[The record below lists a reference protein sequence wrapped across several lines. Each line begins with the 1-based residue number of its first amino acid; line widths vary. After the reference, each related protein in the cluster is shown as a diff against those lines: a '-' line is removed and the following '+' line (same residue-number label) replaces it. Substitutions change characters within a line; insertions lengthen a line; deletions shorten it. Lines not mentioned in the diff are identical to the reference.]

1 MSVPPEL
8 AVALVLEPV
17 LVYAVFVVPRRRQPF
32 HSRLRELHVP
42 ERLRSTVQ
50 QRVPRV
56 LQPEAPFRVQR
67 SRPTTELIQ
76 LTNQPKPAVVSWLHT
91 PIAIS

>member
-56 LQPEAPFRVQR
+56 LQPEAPFRAAEVEDDYGTN
-67 SRPTTELIQ
+67 PTHEPTE
-76 LTNQPKPAVVSWLHT
+76 TRGC
-91 PIAIS
+91 